1 MAWWPRP
8 ATLLGVAVAC
18 AAARAT
24 TAYTVSGDFLLHGL
38 GMCAY
43 DGVLLSNYYRDN
55 IRMLECEDEC
65 RQRVEC
71 VAITVLTTK
80 SNVPRCYMH
89 GTQLDTF
96 TLEAQSWTHWGEEAN
111 NEHDDFYRASFD
123 VVDTDVINSLA
134 TDATVHLWFIQPGT
148 VRCIEKLTPITSTSS
163 PTSTLTSTGTTSVSS
178 FLPGEDIV
186 EIPVVKPSSA
196 NPAPARAAAAA
207 DLPSAAFV
215 PAATTARATV
225 EVAEEG
231 GAGLSTLDAS
241 LLASGVGLSLF
252 ALNFVRQSI
261 SSVSGPGRG
270 ALLQGMQNVA
280 RAYWKKPASVFRW
293 DFSSADSSK
302 RVDGFASL
310 L

>member
-18 AAARAT
+18 AAARADTAT
-24 TAYTVSGDFLLHGL
+24 TAPEDYRVYGTGF
-38 GMCAY
+38 CAY
-43 DGVLLSNYYRDN
+43 NGVLLANYAKSY
-55 IRMLECEDEC
+55 MSMSTCEAECH
-65 RQRVEC
+65 QRVEC
-71 VAITVLTTK
+71 VAITVFVT
-80 SNVPRCYMH
+80 NAPRCFLH
-89 GTQLDTF
+89 GTQLDTA
-96 TLEAQSWTHWGEEAN
+96 LLKAQGWTHWGEDKN
-111 NEHDDFYRASFD
+111 TDDDNYGTPLN
-123 VVDTDVINSLA
+123 VVDNDVINGLA
-134 TDATVHLWFIQPGT
+134 TSTFSGVQPGT
-148 VRCIEKLTPITSTSS
+148 VKCIEKLTTT
-163 PTSTLTSTGTTSVSS
+163 TLTSTPTSTGTMSVTA
-178 FLPGEDIV
+178 GEDIV

-293 DFSSADSSK
+293 DFSSADFSK
-302 RVDGFASL
+302 PTNGFASL